1 MCDRSFRLNPTPP
14 DWYYSDCV
22 TNLYFTGRYQE
33 AIEAV
38 NRGAASTEPTPSM
51 LVWKAASQAELG
63 QADAA
68 KKTIADLQKPL
79 LGGLVRVAAQ
89 YGLEFRAGAG
99 AGPDPGVVEEGG
111 TEDLRD
117 RRRAGGFRRAEEAE
131 GV

>member
-68 KKTIADLQKPL
+68 AKTVAELAEPL
-79 LGGLVRVAAQ
+79 LGGVVRVAAQ
-89 YGLEFRAGAG
+89 HRLEFRARAG
-99 AGPDPGVVEEGG
+99 AGPDSGVGEEGG
-111 TEDLRD
+111 AEDLRD
-117 RRRAGGFRRAEEAE
+117 GRTRSRSFPRRRG
-131 GV
+131 